1 MDNEID
7 RKIDVTAILF
17 LLVQNRQQTHGWT
30 LIEPEANGLGIQE
43 WDPPPAL
50 LHRFW
55 PPAFLGS
62 TQKKTE
68 KKDGEEKI
76 KDDIISQTLWPRRAS
91 LALSLR
97 ILSLRKTKLICCLLN
112 ISLLFLIKQANNIYE
127 LPACLFAFDT
137 RRSIW
142 LN

>member
-1 MDNEID
+1 MLPQYNFYWFRIDNKHMAEPWLNQRLMDSAY
-7 RKIDVTAILF
+7 RSGT
-17 LLVQNRQQTHGWT
+17 
-30 LIEPEANGLGIQE
+30 
-43 WDPPPAL
+43 PPPAL

-76 KDDIISQTLWPRRAS
+76 KDDIISKTLWPRRAS

-97 ILSLRKTKLICCLLN
+97 ILSLRKTKLICCILN

-127 LPACLFAFDT
+127 LPACLFEFDT